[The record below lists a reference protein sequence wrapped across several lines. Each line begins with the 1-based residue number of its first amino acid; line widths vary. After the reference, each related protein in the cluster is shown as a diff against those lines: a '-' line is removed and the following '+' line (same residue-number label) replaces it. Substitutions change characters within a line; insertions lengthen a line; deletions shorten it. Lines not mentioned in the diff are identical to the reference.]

1 MVVNQSVEEG
11 PSYLDHSR
19 DGRGQG
25 GWYLLG
31 LLVIL
36 FVWIIFG
43 SFFGAALGS
52 VFGVGSSTAAPWQV
66 LLTDLAPFAL
76 LFAGVLLVV
85 RYVLGRP
92 ARTVVTGRPRV
103 SVSRILYGALVFALL
118 TAAGTAVDFLV
129 HRDSYHVTFDLGR
142 FIPVTIVALL
152 LIPIQS
158 AAEELLF
165 RGYLVQWTS
174 LGTDNRRR
182 PMTGVPRIAT
192 LAAVSGLLFALPHLL
207 NPEAQGAQAY
217 AWLAWFALGAGWA
230 WAAVLDGRIE
240 LGIGAHIANN
250 LFSILAVGYSISVV
264 PTASAVTT
272 NQIDWPLSIVSA
284 FVIAVLFVL
293 ITCRGLRPRAATS

>member
-1 MVVNQSVEEG
+1 MAEPSG
-11 PSYLDHSR
+11 PQEQSYLDHSR

-52 VFGVGSSTAAPWQV
+52 VFGVGSSSGAPWQV

-92 ARTVVTGRPRV
+92 ARTVVTGRRRV
-103 SVSRILYGALVFALL
+103 SVRRILYGAVVFALL
-118 TAAGTAVDFLV
+118 SAVGTGVDFLV
-129 HRDSYHVTFDLGR
+129 HRDSYTVTFTLDR
-142 FIPVTIVALL
+142 FIPIAIVAVL

-174 LGTDNRRR
+174 LGTGNSRR
-182 PMTGVPRIAT
+182 PLTGLPRIAT

-250 LFSILAVGYSISVV
+250 LFSILAVGYSVSVV

-272 NQIDWPLSIVSA
+272 NLIDWPLSIVSA

-293 ITCRGLRPRAATS
+293 ITCRGLRPRAATN